1 MNRFIQGWKRLW
13 SLSDTDDPIEEQR
26 RKQGFYRHPI
36 LSAIGLSAIPSAL
49 ITLYAVI
56 STGNL
61 LDSLLG
67 LVFPI
72 IFLPLIL
79 TIANLWY
86 LLINTTEGIRRKA
99 AAKMEIFT
107 LMLGIPLTAL
117 YFSFTSDGIDSTVIA
132 ADWWEQ
138 LYAFQ
143 LHSPVELASI
153 PTIVALTLVGFGG
166 YLILRLMPLS
176 KQPPLL
182 TALSIA
188 AMYVGGAVAVVW
200 ILQIHE
206 ETFYLPQAILPLN
219 LILLYLRTLR
229 LTVHDKA
236 QLMRQAEAA
245 GERPRLSTLA
255 RFLDNAST
263 LPLAGLMALLPL
275 LGAVI
280 FILVLFGQQPDAA
293 IRAWTQTADWTFSQQ
308 IPPPNIPYEG
318 HYLCTVAAGGHRKVV
333 KPIRTGV
340 RHGHRVVVN
349 RQLCIANAFEQL
361 LEERTPRFHRFVRN
375 SYDRYGLP
383 IAKLIRTKF
392 AADVV
397 YILMKP
403 AEWIFLAVLY
413 LFDRNPEN
421 RIALQYPHKEAPK
434 QSDI

>member
-1 MNRFIQGWKRLW
+1 MNRLIQAWKALW
-13 SLSDTDDPIEEQR
+13 ALPATDDPIEEKR
-26 RKQGFYRHPI
+26 RGRGFYRHPI
-36 LSAIGLSAIPSAL
+36 LSTIELAAIPTIL

-67 LVFPI
+67 LVFSI
-72 IFLPLIL
+72 IFLPPIL
-79 TIANLWY
+79 TAVNLWF
-86 LLINTTEGIRRKA
+86 LLIHTAEGIRRKA
-99 AAKMEIFT
+99 AAKIEIFT
-107 LMLGIPLTAL
+107 LVLGIPLTAF
-117 YFSFTSDGIDSTVIA
+117 YFYTTSDGIDMTVIA

-138 LYAFQ
+138 LYAYQ

-153 PTIVALTLVGFGG
+153 PTIVTLTLVGFGG
-166 YLILRLMPLS
+166 YLILRLMPLE

-206 ETFYLPQAILPLN
+206 ETFYLPQTILPFN

-245 GERPRLSTLA
+245 GELPRLSMLA

-263 LPLAGLMALLPL
+263 LPAAGLLAVLPL
-275 LGAVI
+275 LGALI
-280 FILVLFGQQPDAA
+280 MILVLFGQQPDAA
-293 IRAWTQTADWTFSQQ
+293 IRAWTETADWTFSQQ
-308 IPPPNIPYEG
+308 IPPPNLPYDG
-318 HYLCTVAAGGHRKVV
+318 HYLCTVAAGGHKRVV
-333 KPIRTGV
+333 KPIRSGI
-340 RHGHRVVVN
+340 RHGHTVIVN

-361 LEERTPRFHRFVRN
+361 LEERTPRFHRFVRKN
-375 SYDRYGLP
+375 YDRYGLP
-383 IAKLIRTKF
+383 IAKLIRTKL

-397 YILMKP
+397 YLLMKP

-421 RIALQYPHKEAPK
+421 RIALQYPHKAIPK
-434 QSDI
+434 K